1 MSDLFID
8 ELRNSLG
15 EDAVRDQPID
25 IHAAAHDASHYL
37 LMPRAVVRAE
47 DTQQVSDILAIAN
60 STAQPV
66 TFRSG
71 GTSLCGQASTEALQI
86 DTRAAFRL
94 ITIEDQGER
103 VRVQPGATINQVNAR
118 LARYGRKLGPDPAS
132 SVACTIGGVV
142 ANNSSGMA
150 CGTVHNTYKTIES
163 MTIVLADGTIIDT
176 ADTDADQQLAAQCP
190 ALHAG
195 LEGIRDRVRE
205 NPDSMAT
212 IERLYKM
219 KNTMGY
225 GINSLVDFD
234 RPVDI
239 LAHLLIGSE
248 GTLGFVAEAVF
259 VTVPAYTEVATG
271 LLVFENLYDGT
282 SALPTL
288 VATEPAAIELMDAAS
303 LRVAQGTD
311 NPAAAIRDIEVVDH
325 AALLVEY
332 QQPNQEEIQKHL
344 KQAEAAAVSL
354 RLASPAV
361 FTADPE
367 VRASLWAIRN
377 GLYAIV
383 AGARAS
389 GTTALLEDIAVPVER
404 LANTCEL
411 LTELFAN
418 HGYEGSVIFGHA
430 KDGNI
435 HFMITDRFDTPDGQ
449 ARLADF
455 TEDMVELVLSQGGVL
470 KAEHGTGRAMAPFVE
485 RQYGEELYS
494 VMWAIKRACDPNE
507 ILNPGVLLTAQS
519 DAHLQGIKT
528 TVTVEGE
535 VDRCVE
541 CGYCEPVCPSR
552 NLTLTP
558 RQRIVLR
565 RDLAKAKDAGDSELA
580 EALEKAY
587 SYAGIDT
594 CAVDGMCQTTCPMK
608 INTADL
614 VRRLRAE
621 RAHAPLSTGWNVT
634 AKRWG
639 VVTTAASAALS
650 VAKAV
655 PAPGLVNGVTK
666 VARNVVGE
674 DTMPEWTSDLPRG
687 GKRRSNL
694 ADSYPVDQADA
705 VYIPSCQSAM
715 FGPADGG
722 PGLQRSFQELC
733 AEAGLKL
740 HIPEGIDNLCCG
752 TPWSSKGYLGGK
764 AEMRQKVVDWVVTAS
779 REGNLPVVCD
789 ASSCTEGFVGL
800 LKAYPVEVM
809 DGIVFIRDQVLPK
822 LGVLRHA
829 PSITLHPTCATT
841 HLGSTGALVE
851 LAGAVADK
859 VNVPDN
865 WGCCAFAGDRGML
878 HPELTASATA
888 PEAGDVRKLNSTI
901 HASSNRACE
910 LGMTRATG
918 KPYKSIIEVV
928 ADSVAGR

>member
-60 STAQPV
+60 SAAQPV

-176 ADTDADQQLAAQCP
+176 ADTDADQQLAAQSP

-389 GTTALLEDIAVPVER
+389 GTTALLEDIAVPVEH
-404 LANTCEL
+404 LAQVPVSCF
-411 LTELFAN
+411 TELFAN

-455 TEDMVELVLSQGGVL
+455 TEDMVELVLSQGEAGP
-470 KAEHGTGRAMAPFVE
+470 E
-485 RQYGEELYS
+485 
-494 VMWAIKRACDPNE
+494 AC
-507 ILNPGVLLTAQS
+507 
-519 DAHLQGIKT
+519 
-528 TVTVEGE
+528 
-535 VDRCVE
+535 
-541 CGYCEPVCPSR
+541 SR
-552 NLTLTP
+552 
-558 RQRIVLR
+558 R
-565 RDLAKAKDAGDSELA
+565 SMELA
-580 EALEKAY
+580 ARWLHSWSA
-587 SYAGIDT
+587 S
-594 CAVDGMCQTTCPMK
+594 
-608 INTADL
+608 
-614 VRRLRAE
+614 
-621 RAHAPLSTGWNVT
+621 T
-634 AKRWG
+634 AKNSIRLCG
-639 VVTTAASAALS
+639 QSS
-650 VAKAV
+650 
-655 PAPGLVNGVTK
+655 G
-666 VARNVVGE
+666 
-674 DTMPEWTSDLPRG
+674 
-687 GKRRSNL
+687 
-694 ADSYPVDQADA
+694 PV
-705 VYIPSCQSAM
+705 IP
-715 FGPADGG
+715 
-722 PGLQRSFQELC
+722 
-733 AEAGLKL
+733 
-740 HIPEGIDNLCCG
+740 
-752 TPWSSKGYLGGK
+752 
-764 AEMRQKVVDWVVTAS
+764 
-779 REGNLPVVCD
+779 
-789 ASSCTEGFVGL
+789 
-800 LKAYPVEVM
+800 
-809 DGIVFIRDQVLPK
+809 
-822 LGVLRHA
+822 
-829 PSITLHPTCATT
+829 
-841 HLGSTGALVE
+841 
-851 LAGAVADK
+851 
-859 VNVPDN
+859 
-865 WGCCAFAGDRGML
+865 
-878 HPELTASATA
+878 
-888 PEAGDVRKLNSTI
+888 
-901 HASSNRACE
+901 
-910 LGMTRATG
+910 TRF
-918 KPYKSIIEVV
+918 
-928 ADSVAGR
+928 